1 MSWLALRPY
10 AHELVGGK
18 ATLGAFQ
25 LSRLLECPAAVQ
37 RSQLGTPRTSRAW
50 LSRKRHKSVTLG
62 VDGSDAMAT
71 IANTP
76 AESVVSPVAHRIH
89 RPLPSIARWV
99 FLAFLLG
106 GLGYAGASIVL
117 DTAQVGEQMATGVFL
132 FLGLALMIALGFE
145 FVNGFHDTANAVAT
159 VIYTNSLPP
168 QIAVVWSGFFNFLGV
183 MLSSGAVA
191 YTIITLLPVD
201 LILHV
206 GSGAGFAM
214 IFALLFAA
222 ILWNLA
228 TWYVGLPNSS
238 SHALIGS
245 ILGVGFANQLISS
258 SKGGTSGVDWSQAEK
273 VLSSLLFSPLCGF
286 VGAFALLL
294 MMKAVLRNPRLYD
307 EPHGNTP
314 PPRGIRALLIATCT
328 AVSFFHG
335 SNDGQKGMG
344 LIMLILIGCAPT
356 AYALNRTM
364 PESAMAG
371 FVASANGAATTF
383 RVHAGQSGDD
393 LGAARTVLTEALRT
407 HEAMAPAVF
416 GAVSTLS
423 RDLGQRI
430 QGFGV
435 LSKVPAGATP
445 NLRNDMYLVLDTTR
459 LITKNKA
466 AATAFS
472 KAELAA
478 IREYQKH
485 LEQGTRFIPLWVKIA
500 VAIALG
506 LGTMVGWRRI
516 VVTVGERIGKSH
528 MTYGMGASAE
538 IVAAVTIMTAD
549 IFALPVSTTHIL
561 SSGVAGASVASR
573 AGLQVRTI
581 TNMAMAWVLT
591 LPAAMLLSGGLYWLM
606 LQAIRVFGIA

>member
-1 MSWLALRPY
+1 M
-10 AHELVGGK
+10 
-18 ATLGAFQ
+18 ATSIIAPTD
-25 LSRLLECPAAVQ
+25 SAAVSP
-37 RSQLGTPRTSRAW
+37 RDLG
-50 LSRKRHKSVTLG
+50 
-62 VDGSDAMAT
+62 
-71 IANTP
+71 
-76 AESVVSPVAHRIH
+76 IH
-89 RPLPSIARWV
+89 RPLPSLARWI
-99 FLAFLLG
+99 FLAFLIG
-106 GLGYAGASIVL
+106 GLGYAAYSILL
-117 DTAQVGEQMATGVFL
+117 DTAQVGEQMATGVFM
-132 FLGLALMIALGFE
+132 FLALALLIALGFE

-159 VIYTNSLPP
+159 VIYTNSLSPHV
-168 QIAVVWSGFFNFLGV
+168 AVIWSGFFNFLGV
-183 MLSSGAVA
+183 MMSSGAVA

-286 VGAFALLL
+286 IGAFALLL
-294 MMKAVLRNPRLYD
+294 LMKATLRNPKFYTAP
-307 EPHGNTP
+307 EGNAP
-314 PPRGIRALLIATCT
+314 PPRGIRALLIGTCT

-364 PESAMAG
+364 PESAMAA

-383 RVHAGQSGDD
+383 AAHAGAASVAP
-393 LGAARTVLTEALRT
+393 GAARSVLTEALRT
-407 HEAMAPAVF
+407 REAMTPAVY
-416 GAVSTLS
+416 GAVGTLS
-423 RDLGQRI
+423 RDLGRSI
-430 QGFGV
+430 QGFGA
-435 LSKVPAGATP
+435 LSKVPARATP

-466 AATAFS
+466 AAKTFS
-472 KAELAA
+472 KQELAA
-478 IREYQKH
+478 IGTYQSD
-485 LEQGTRFIPLWVKIA
+485 LEQGTRFIPLWVKVA

-528 MTYGMGASAE
+528 MTYGMGAAAE

-549 IFALPVSTTHIL
+549 MFALPVSTTHIL
-561 SSGVAGASVASR
+561 SSGVAGASVASG
-573 AGLQVRTI
+573 AGLQARTI
-581 TNMAMAWVLT
+581 TNMAMAWILT
-591 LPAAMLLSGGLYWLM
+591 LPAAMLLSGGLYWIM

>member
-1 MSWLALRPY
+1 
-10 AHELVGGK
+10 
-18 ATLGAFQ
+18 
-25 LSRLLECPAAVQ
+25 
-37 RSQLGTPRTSRAW
+37 
-50 LSRKRHKSVTLG
+50 
-62 VDGSDAMAT
+62 MAT
-71 IANTP
+71 TFLTP
-76 AESVVSPVAHRIH
+76 ADSEAMSPGMHAIH
-89 RPLPSIARWV
+89 RPLSPFARWI
-99 FLAFLLG
+99 FLAVLIG
-106 GLGYAGASIVL
+106 GLGYAAYSIVL

-132 FLGLALMIALGFE
+132 FLGLALVIALGFE

-159 VIYTNSLPP
+159 VIYTNSLSPHV
-168 QIAVVWSGFFNFLGV
+168 AVVWSGFFNFLGV

-228 TWYVGLPNSS
+228 TWYIGLPNSS

-258 SKGGTSGVDWSQAEK
+258 STGGTSGVDWSQAQK

-286 VGAFALLL
+286 IGAMLLL
-294 MMKAVLRNPRLYD
+294 LLMKAVLRNPKLYR
-307 EPHGNTP
+307 EPEGNAP

-364 PESAMAG
+364 PESAMAP
-371 FVASANGAATTF
+371 FVANARGAATTF
-383 RVHAGQSGDD
+383 AVHGGAAGGDVR
-393 LGAARTVLTEALRT
+393 GARTVLTEALRS
-407 HEAMAPAVF
+407 HQAMAPAVF
-416 GAVSTLS
+416 GAVGTLS
-423 RDLGQRI
+423 SDLAERI
-430 QGFGV
+430 QGFGA
-435 LSKVPAGATP
+435 LSKVPARATP

-459 LITKNKA
+459 LITKDKA
-466 AATAFS
+466 AATTFS
-472 KAELAA
+472 TDELAA
-478 IREYQKH
+478 IARYQTS
-485 LEQGTRFIPLWVKIA
+485 LEQGTRFIPLWVKII

-506 LGTMVGWRRI
+506 LGTMIGWRRI
-516 VVTVGERIGKSH
+516 VVTVGEKIGKSH
-528 MTYGMGASAE
+528 LTYGMGAAAE
-538 IVAAVTIMTAD
+538 LVAAATIMIAD

-561 SSGVAGASVASR
+561 SSGVAGASVANR

-581 TNMAMAWVLT
+581 TNMALAWVMT
-591 LPAAMLLSGGLYWLM
+591 LPAAMLLSGGLYWIL
-606 LQAIRVFGIA
+606 LQVIRVAGIA